1 MDFGGFKWVEVGL
14 IFWEVGLILKTRKWR
29 YCLAF
34 STKNYK
40 FKQNIPPFDKK
51 GTEFPK
57 NSLSDSTRTNILL
70 LFFYTP
76 TPYLTKR
83 IRLRHSSQNIKR
95 QNSSPLYILFT
106 FFPIFS
112 HISPQL
118 YNNFSQNNLSHL
130 PQFPT
135 VLHLACPNATDNQW
149 ERWNLA
155 ILTRSQLDLLS
166 LSSLCSQLIMTENV
180 EI

>member
-1 MDFGGFKWVEVGL
+1 MGL
-14 IFWEVGLILKTRKWR
+14 GGLILKTRKWR
-29 YCLAF
+29 YCWHN

-40 FKQNIPPFDKK
+40 FKQNPPPFDKK

-76 TPYLTKR
+76 TPYLTNSL
-83 IRLRHSSQNIKR
+83 RLRHSSQNIKR
-95 QNSSPLYILFT
+95 QNSSLSLYFSLYSPTFPLNSPTIPPKIT
-106 FFPIFS
+106 FLTFHNS
-112 HISPQL
+112 
-118 YNNFSQNNLSHL
+118 
-130 PQFPT
+130 PQFPLI
-135 VLHLACPNATDNQW
+135 LHLACPNATDNQW

-155 ILTRSQLDLLS
+155 ILTRSQLDLFS

>member
-1 MDFGGFKWVEVGL
+1 MVRGWVLVGL
-14 IFWEVGLILKTRKWR
+14 SGLILKMRKCR
-29 YCLAF
+29 YCCHN

-70 LFFYTP
+70 LFFYIP
-76 TPYLTKR
+76 SPYLTKSL
-83 IRLRHSSQNIKR
+83 RLRHSSQNIKR
-95 QNSSPLYILFT
+95 QNSFFSSHFLLYSPT
-106 FFPIFS
+106 FP
-112 HISPQL
+112 HNYTTISPKITFL
-118 YNNFSQNNLSHL
+118 TFHNS

-135 VLHLACPNATDNQW
+135 VLHLACPNATDNHW

-155 ILTRSQLDLLS
+155 ILTHSQLDLFS
-166 LSSLCSQLIMTENV
+166 LSSLCSQLIITENV
-180 EI
+180 GI